1 MYKRLKQKVSGIGR
15 EYDIK
20 LSSVDG
26 YIILKLQSIANTEDD
41 FFQERV
47 IFTAKEAK
55 EFCDKM
61 MTLANF
67 LTGESQPNQSDSA
80 KQE

>member
-1 MYKRLKQKVSGIGR
+1 MYKRLEQKVDGIGR

-26 YIILKLQSIANTEDD
+26 YIILKIQSITNNEND

-47 IFTAKEAK
+47 ILTAKEAK
-55 EFCDKM
+55 EFCNKM
-61 MTLANF
+61 MALANF
-67 LTGESQPNQSDSA
+67 LTGESQPSQSDSA